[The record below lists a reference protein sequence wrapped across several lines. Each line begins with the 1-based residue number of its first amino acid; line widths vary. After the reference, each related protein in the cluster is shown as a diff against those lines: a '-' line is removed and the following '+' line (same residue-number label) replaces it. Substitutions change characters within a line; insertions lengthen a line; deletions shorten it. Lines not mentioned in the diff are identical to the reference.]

1 MRIFSIF
8 ESKLNRWSV
17 IRRFLSFILK
27 LVPGVINF
35 TTFDY
40 LCAMQFSDILG
51 QDYIKS
57 HLTKSAAS
65 GRIPHAQLFVGPEGS
80 GTLPMAI
87 AYAQYILCNNSGLEN
102 TGGNEACNLKF
113 EGISHPDLH
122 FIYPTVSTD
131 TVKSKPKSI
140 DFIADW
146 RQFLKENPY
155 GGLFD
160 WYRILGVQNKQ
171 GEIRVDDAQEIL
183 KSLAL
188 KSYEGGYKIMIIWMA
203 DKMNIAASNKLLKLL
218 EEPSDKTLFIL
229 ISENE
234 EDIIQTIRSRCQVL
248 HFNALSE
255 KIIAEALVSSQEI
268 EPRTATKV
276 AHQAQGNYNK
286 ALQLLQTDSED
297 VFFEKWFV
305 DWVRAAFRAKGN
317 AAAIQDLIQWSE
329 QIAGL
334 GRETQKKF
342 LHFCI
347 DMFRQA
353 LLLNYQATG
362 LVYMEPKI
370 EKFKLENFAPFVNGK
385 NIDEIFR
392 ELSDAMYH
400 IERNGNAKIVLTDL
414 SIKLTRLIHKK

>member
-1 MRIFSIF
+1 
-8 ESKLNRWSV
+8 
-17 IRRFLSFILK
+17 
-27 LVPGVINF
+27 
-35 TTFDY
+35 
-40 LCAMQFSDILG
+40 MQFSEILG
-51 QDYIKS
+51 QEHIKS
-57 HLTKSAAS
+57 HLTKSADL

-87 AYAQYILCNNSGLEN
+87 AYAQYIICSNQNSENSGL
-102 TGGNEACNLKF
+102 NEACNLKF
-113 EGISHPDLH
+113 NKISHPDLH
-122 FIYPTVSTD
+122 FVYPTVSTEE
-131 TVKSKPKSI
+131 VKTKPKSI
-140 DFIADW
+140 DFITEW
-146 RQFLKENPY
+146 RQFLTENPY

-160 WYRILGVQNKQ
+160 WYQMLGVKNKQ

-203 DKMNIAASNKLLKLL
+203 DKLNTAASNKLLKLL
-218 EEPSDKTLFIL
+218 EEPTDKTVFIL

-234 EDIIQTIRSRCQVL
+234 EDLIQTIRSRCQVL
-248 HFNALSE
+248 HFNGLPE
-255 KIIAEALVSSQEI
+255 KVIAEALVSRENTESK
-268 EPRTATKV
+268 TAVKI

-286 ALQLLQTDSED
+286 ALQLLQPDSES

-353 LLLNYQATG
+353 LLLNYQTES
-362 LVYMEPKI
+362 LVYIEPQV
-370 EKFKLENFAPFVNGK
+370 EKFKMENFAPFVNGN
-385 NIDEIFR
+385 NINDIFQ

-400 IERNGNAKIVLTDL
+400 IERNGNAKIILTDL

>member
-1 MRIFSIF
+1 
-8 ESKLNRWSV
+8 
-17 IRRFLSFILK
+17 
-27 LVPGVINF
+27 
-35 TTFDY
+35 
-40 LCAMQFSDILG
+40 MQFSEILG
-51 QDYIKS
+51 QEHIKS
-57 HLTKSAAS
+57 HLTKSANL

-80 GTLPMAI
+80 GTLAMAI
-87 AYAQYILCNNSGLEN
+87 AYAQYIICSNQNAEN
-102 TGGNEACNLKF
+102 LGSNEACNLKF
-113 EGISHPDLH
+113 NKISHPDLH
-122 FIYPTVSTD
+122 FIYPTVSTEE
-131 TVKSKPKSI
+131 VKTKPKSI
-140 DFIADW
+140 DFITEW
-146 RQFLKENPY
+146 RQFLSENLY
-155 GGLFD
+155 GSLFD
-160 WYRILGVQNKQ
+160 WYQTLGVKNKQ

-188 KSYEGGYKIMIIWMA
+188 KSYEGGYKVMIIWMA
-203 DKMNIAASNKLLKLL
+203 DKLNTAASNKLLKLL
-218 EEPSDKTLFIL
+218 EEPTDKTVFIL

-248 HFNALSE
+248 HFNGLPE
-255 KIIAEALVSSQEI
+255 KTIAEALVLRENIDSK
-268 EPRTATKV
+268 TAVKI

-286 ALQLLQTDSED
+286 ALQLLQPDSES

-329 QIAGL
+329 QIAAL

-353 LLLNYQATG
+353 LLLNYQTPS
-362 LVYMEPKI
+362 LVYIEPQV
-370 EKFKLENFAPFVNGK
+370 EKFKLENFAPFVNGN
-385 NIDEIFR
+385 NINDIFQ

-400 IERNGNAKIVLTDL
+400 IERNGNAKIILTDL